1 MDNGKG
7 KAASRPVE
15 KSKTGAG
22 AGASAGAEKRPHAKK
37 RIVNNDQL
45 VEICKRSNGIM
56 VAVAQMLGVGWH
68 TAEKYVKACPEA
80 MEAFQ
85 GARETVKDVAE
96 SALIRMVN
104 DPKHPRHFD
113 AVVFLLKTL
122 GKERGFT
129 ERIEN
134 EISGD
139 IKPPPIL
146 NIMIEGKSSKGKPLT
161 K

>member
-15 KSKTGAG
+15 KGKTGAG
-22 AGASAGAEKRPHAKK
+22 AGARSHVRKRP
-37 RIVNNDQL
+37 VSNEQL

-68 TAEKYVKACPEA
+68 TAEKYIKSCPEA

-113 AVVFLLKTL
+113 AVVFTLKTL
-122 GKERGFT
+122 GKDRGFT

-139 IKPPPIL
+139 IKPPPVL
-146 NIMIEGKSSKGKPLT
+146 NILIEGNKGKP
-161 K
+161 KG